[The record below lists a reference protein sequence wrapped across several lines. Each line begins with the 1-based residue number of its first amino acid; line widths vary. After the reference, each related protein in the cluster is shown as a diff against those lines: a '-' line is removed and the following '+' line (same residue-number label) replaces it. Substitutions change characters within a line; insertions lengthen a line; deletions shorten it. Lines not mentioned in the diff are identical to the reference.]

1 MTKPIDSN
9 PDPKS
14 PVLRLDRLEIRY
26 PNRAAQSEAVVVDGL
41 GFEVAQ
47 GQAVGILGE
56 SGSGKT
62 SLALAVTGLLP
73 PEARCSMELEIHGQP
88 VPPSADE
95 RFWRRLRGDTIGMV
109 FQQPSLAL
117 HPMRKVGLQV
127 ADVLRSHRPWS
138 ARSCRQKVLELL
150 DELDL
155 EADIFHAFPHQLS
168 GGQRQ
173 RIVLAQALA
182 CEPSLLVADEPTT
195 ALDRRTEIQVLELVR
210 RLSRERRMALLWISH
225 DPGVLAEITDCIY
238 VMYAGRWME
247 EGPTE
252 SLLARPNHPYTK
264 MLLDCLPR
272 RKALRSE
279 PLDRRRLP
287 VIPGVAPSA
296 GELPSGCRFVDRC
309 PVATE
314 SCREEPPP
322 VPVGQGRAWCVRPG
336 PASFG
341 GRS

>member
-14 PVLRLDRLEIRY
+14 PVLRLDRLEVRY
-26 PNRAAQSEAVVVDGL
+26 PSRTAESDAVVVDGL
-41 GFEVAQ
+41 GCEIAR
-47 GQAVGILGE
+47 GQAVGVLGE

-73 PEARCSMELEIHGQP
+73 SEARCSMELEILGRP
-88 VPPSADE
+88 VPAAADE

-117 HPMRKVGLQV
+117 HPMRRVGLQV
-127 ADVLRSHRPWS
+127 ADVLLSHRPWS
-138 ARSCRQKVLELL
+138 ARSCRRKVMELL

-155 EADIFHAFPHQLS
+155 ESDIFQAFPHQLS

-195 ALDRRTEIQVLELVR
+195 ALDRKTEIQVLELVR
-210 RLSRERRMALLWISH
+210 RLSRERQMALLWISH
-225 DPGVLAEITDCIY
+225 DPGVLAEITDRIY

-252 SLLARPNHPYTK
+252 SLLAEPNHPYTK
-264 MLLDCLPR
+264 LLLDCLPR

-279 PLDRRRLP
+279 PLDRRRLT
-287 VIPGVAPSA
+287 VIPGMAPPAS
-296 GELPSGCRFVDRC
+296 ELPSGCRFVDRC
-309 PVATE
+309 PVVTE
-314 SCREEPPP
+314 SCGEKPSP
-322 VPVGQGRAWCVRPG
+322 VPMGQGRTWCVRAGSTRLGSG
-336 PASFG
+336 P
-341 GRS
+341 